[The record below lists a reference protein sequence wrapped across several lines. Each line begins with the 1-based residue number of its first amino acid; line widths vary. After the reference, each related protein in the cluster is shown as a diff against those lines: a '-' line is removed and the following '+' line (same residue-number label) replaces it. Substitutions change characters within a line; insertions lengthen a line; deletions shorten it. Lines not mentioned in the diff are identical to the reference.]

1 MVAAPETREPHARG
15 TGDSMAEIDDI
26 YSTRLFEL
34 ASDIPRSA
42 RLPAPDATATA
53 HSKLCGSTITVDLK
67 VDGDR
72 VSDFGQTVKACL
84 LGQASAAVLGREIVG
99 SSAGEL
105 RQIAAEM
112 RRMLKE
118 SGTPPTGRWADLAML
133 QPVKDYKARH
143 TSTLLVF
150 EAVERALAEIETKTV
165 GGGRER
171 YARETQSLTAT
182 DETEGERH
190 AYYSR
195 SDASAGANLHN
206 LPYALQPGVRG
217 PYQARAHAATRSRRD
232 PVST

>member
-1 MVAAPETREPHARG
+1 MPQRTRRGPAVAVAPETREPHVRG
-15 TGDSMAEIDDI
+15 TGESMAEIDDI

-99 SSAGEL
+99 SSADEL

-118 SGTPPTGRWADLAML
+118 SGAPPTGRWADLAML

-150 EAVERALAEIETKTV
+150 EAVERALAEIESKRAGVAANDTP
-165 GGGRER
+165 
-171 YARETQSLTAT
+171 AR
-182 DETEGERH
+182 
-190 AYYSR
+190 
-195 SDASAGANLHN
+195 HN
-206 LPYALQPGVRG
+206 L
-217 PYQARAHAATRSRRD
+217 
-232 PVST
+232 